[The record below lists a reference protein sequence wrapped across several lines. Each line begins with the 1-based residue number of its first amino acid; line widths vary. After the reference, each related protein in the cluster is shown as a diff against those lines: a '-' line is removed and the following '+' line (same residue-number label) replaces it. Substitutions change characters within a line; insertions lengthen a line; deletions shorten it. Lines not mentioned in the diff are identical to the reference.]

1 MPKAY
6 ERIENG
12 VVVEK
17 FLLLPDMTE
26 GRFERFGNRNLFF
39 SREEKINE
47 RLPEIL
53 MEFQVRLTV
62 TLERILHQLP
72 QAEVAFR

>member
-12 VVVEK
+12 VAVEK
-17 FLLLPDMTE
+17 FLLFPDMTA
-26 GRFERFGNRNLFF
+26 GRFDRFGNRNLFF
-39 SREEKINE
+39 SREDKINE

-53 MEFQVRLTV
+53 EEFQARLQV
-62 TLERILHQLP
+62 TLESILQQVLH
-72 QAEVAFR
+72 